1 MKAKFF
7 TLMTS
12 SIIFSYVTALLCF
25 VLGRNATKT
34 NTNPKGN
41 TGNPLVDIFNGRE
54 MNPKYMTLDWKLQ
67 MLR

>member
-12 SIIFSYVTALLCF
+12 SIIFSYMTTLLCF
-25 VLGRNATKT
+25 VLGRKATKT
-34 NTNPKGN
+34 KTNPKGN
-41 TGNPLVDIFNGRE
+41 TSRE